1 MAPTL
6 TDLVAKINQSYNSK
20 DFSTCKKLL
29 PAVKIE
35 LIKNNILIP
44 DVNNTNE
51 QYLQDILFT
60 RKIFEIGALVSI
72 YTLDFE
78 QFYSY
83 FAQLRTFYFSKNEKL
98 SQSEDKSK
106 IISLYLLTLLSEGD
120 VTKFHS
126 ELEYFDKHIQNIEE
140 DQLLSYP
147 IKVDR
152 WLMEGSYQKAW
163 GLLEAGSKV
172 PEFDVFTKTLM
183 NAIRDEIARNTE
195 LAYKNLPLTSIKAL
209 LFINNEKETE
219 LFAKERGWK
228 ISRGTIYFHE
238 ENANELDEE
247 KLDIVDKAL
256 DYAINIESIV

>member
-83 FAQLRTFYFSKNEKL
+83 FAQLRTFYFSKNENYPNR
-98 SQSEDKSK
+98 K
-106 IISLYLLTLLSEGD
+106 INQRLLAFIS
-120 VTKFHS
+120 
-126 ELEYFDKHIQNIEE
+126 
-140 DQLLSYP
+140 
-147 IKVDR
+147 
-152 WLMEGSYQKAW
+152 
-163 GLLEAGSKV
+163 
-172 PEFDVFTKTLM
+172 
-183 NAIRDEIARNTE
+183 
-195 LAYKNLPLTSIKAL
+195 
-209 LFINNEKETE
+209 
-219 LFAKERGWK
+219 
-228 ISRGTIYFHE
+228 
-238 ENANELDEE
+238 
-247 KLDIVDKAL
+247 
-256 DYAINIESIV
+256 